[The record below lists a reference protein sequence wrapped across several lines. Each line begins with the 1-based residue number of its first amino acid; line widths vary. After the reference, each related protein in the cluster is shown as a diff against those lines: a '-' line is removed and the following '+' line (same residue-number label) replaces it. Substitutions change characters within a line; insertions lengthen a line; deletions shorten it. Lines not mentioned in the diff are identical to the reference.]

1 MIQIEKLIMEA
12 MKAKDKV
19 ASETYKLIKAK
30 ILEFKTAKNAKPY
43 DEAAE
48 VTLLQKMIKERNE
61 SAKVYS
67 ENNRQDLADAELAQ
81 VKVIESLL
89 PTAPSEEDI
98 IEYIKT
104 NYPEGIEQKK
114 MGLVIKE
121 IKSKFIGADGSKVS
135 QLVKERIKI

>member
-12 MKAKDKV
+12 MKSKDRV

-43 DEAAE
+43 DESAE

-61 SAKVYS
+61 SAKIYS
-67 ENNRQDLADAELAQ
+67 ENNRQDLANAELAQ

-89 PTAPSEEDI
+89 PAAPSEEDI
-98 IEYIKT
+98 IEYIQM